1 MNRDLDPTP
10 DPAGAPGA
18 GGCALITPFGGGE
31 LVDLVVHDPD
41 ERASLLERAQN
52 LPVVPLSLRAQYDL
66 EMMAVGAFS
75 PLDRFMGHD
84 EYESVLY
91 EMRLEGG
98 ELFPIPL
105 AVPCREEV
113 LRGHPR
119 EIALSDE
126 QGVILAL
133 LEVDEV
139 YPADIL
145 REMRAVLGGRDSAH
159 PLVIEA
165 KNWPSHYL
173 AGRPRVFDLP
183 RHRLHGPLCLTPAAG
198 ARAPHGDGQLHR
210 GGVPDAQPHAPHP
223 RGAHQARAARRSA
236 ARCSST
242 RPSA

>member
-1 MNRDLDPTP
+1 VNRQDDHAS
-10 DPAGAPGA
+10 DPAGPAPSQTPRAGA
-18 GGCALITPFGGGE
+18 CELITPFGGRG

-41 ERASLLERAQN
+41 ERRELLERAQN

-66 EMMAVGAFS
+66 EMLAVGAFS
-75 PLDRFMGHD
+75 PLDRFMAHD

-91 EMRLEGG
+91 EMHLESG

-113 LRGHPR
+113 VRGHPR

-126 QGVILAL
+126 QGAILAL

-145 REMRAVLGGRDSAH
+145 REMRAVLGGAGQRSPAGDRGQRLAE
-159 PLVIEA
+159 PLPGGPPARV
-165 KNWPSHYL
+165 
-173 AGRPRVFDLP
+173 RPPAPPFARPPVPHARV
-183 RHRLHGPLCLTPAAG
+183 T
-198 ARAPHGDGQLHR
+198 ARAPHGDGQLDS

-223 RGAHQARAARRSA
+223 
-236 ARCSST
+236 
-242 RPSA
+242 